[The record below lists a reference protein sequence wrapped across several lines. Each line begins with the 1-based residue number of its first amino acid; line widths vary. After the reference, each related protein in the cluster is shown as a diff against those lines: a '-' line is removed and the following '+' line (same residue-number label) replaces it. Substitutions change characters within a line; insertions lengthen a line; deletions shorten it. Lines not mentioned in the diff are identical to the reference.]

1 MIRVLIADDHPVVR
15 RGILQT
21 LEGTDDIVGAAEA
34 ATGAAVLACLRESAY
49 DLVLLDLA
57 FPDVDGLELLGQLR
71 TEFPRVPVLI
81 LTMYTEDQF
90 AVRALRMGA
99 AGYLNKDSDPAV
111 LIGAIRKIVAG
122 GRYVS
127 PPLVER
133 LADLAARGRPAL
145 PHEQLS
151 NREYE
156 VFRLIAAG
164 RSTRE
169 IAKRLS
175 VSAKTVAT
183 YRARIFEKMGLKS
196 PAELA
201 AYAVRQRVSMM

>member
-21 LEGTDDIVGAAEA
+21 LDGSGDIAGVAEA
-34 ATGAAVLACLRESAY
+34 ATGADVLERLRTGTFDA
-49 DLVLLDLA
+49 VLLDLA
-57 FPDVDGLELLGQLR
+57 MPDVDGLDLLHQVKS
-71 TEFPRVPVLI
+71 EFPNVPVLV

-90 AVRALRMGA
+90 AIRALRLGA
-99 AGYLNKDSDPAV
+99 AGYLTKDSDPAL
-111 LIGAIRKIVAG
+111 LIGAIRKIAAG

-127 PPLVER
+127 PPLVDR
-133 LADLAARGRPAL
+133 LADLAAGGRPAL
-145 PHEQLS
+145 PHERLS

-156 VFRLIAAG
+156 VFRLIAVG

-169 IAKRLS
+169 IAERLA
-175 VSAKTVAT
+175 VGVKTVAT
-183 YRARIFEKMGLKS
+183 YRSRIFEKMGMKT

-201 AYAVRQRVSMM
+201 AYAVRQRMSL

>member
-34 ATGAAVLACLRESAY
+34 ATGAEVLACLRRDSY
-49 DLVLLDLA
+49 DVVLLDLA
-57 FPDVDGLELLGQLR
+57 LPDVDGLELLQQVKR
-71 TEFPRVPVLI
+71 DFAAVPVLI

-90 AVRALRMGA
+90 AIRALRNGA
-99 AGYLNKDSDPAV
+99 AGYLTKDSDPAL
-111 LIGAIRKIVAG
+111 LIGAIRKIAAG

-127 PPLVER
+127 APLVDR
-133 LADLAARGRPAL
+133 LADLAARGRAAL

-164 RSTRE
+164 RSTRD
-169 IAKRLS
+169 IAERLS
-175 VSAKTVAT
+175 VSTKTVAT
-183 YRARIFEKMGLKS
+183 YRARIFEKMGLKT

-201 AYAVRQRVSMM
+201 AYAVRQRVAL